1 MSLKRHV
8 FLIGFMG
15 AGKSSVARRFAR
27 TCGVSALDVDTY
39 IERSQG
45 KSVSEI
51 FAEGGERLFREI
63 EAATMED
70 LSNKPD
76 PFVYSCGGGVV
87 TTPQNIDVMRER
99 GVVIHLS
106 VDADE
111 AAARISDKSSRP
123 LFNDIDAARG
133 LCGQRKPIYEQAAH
147 FTIDTKGKNVSEIV
161 RELIAYLKREGI
173 LCQQHE

>member
-99 GVVIHLS
+99 GVVVHLS